1 MMLCNEQDGGQFESV
16 RNVASICYIYIA
28 YFMLGFGFGI
38 SFYYM
43 FYSDNSVDQLD
54 RMKHDLAV
62 RKEWIRMLSDQK
74 INNSKWPQGWN

>member
-1 MMLCNEQDGGQFESV
+1 MDYV
-16 RNVASICYIYIA
+16 A

-43 FYSDNSVDQLD
+43 FYYDNSLAKLD

-62 RKEWIRMLSDQK
+62 KKEWIRMLADQK
-74 INNSKWPQGWN
+74 RNKSKWPADWS

>member
-1 MMLCNEQDGGQFESV
+1 MD
-16 RNVASICYIYIA
+16 YIA

-43 FYSDNSVDQLD
+43 FYSDNSTTKLE

-62 RKEWIRMLSDQK
+62 RKEWIRLLADQK
-74 INNSKWPQGWN
+74 TKKSKWTDGWN